1 MSSTVTVS
9 PARGV
14 RGIGLVAI
22 IAGIVLVLAGAG
34 TWIVVANELSS
45 EEITVSD
52 DASFLAGRHV
62 NGPLTAYAQADVID
76 QHALEAS
83 GGQTYAQ
90 LDQDDPTRDTVMNAS
105 FLRASLYTSVVAFGV
120 SALVVGLGILF
131 VLVGAAL
138 RKLAGGPSVAVE
150 TPSAYTSSGE
160 LSQGGR
166 HATPEGAPHG
176 PSPAA
181 PAARPEPSP
190 EPGPSPDR
198 PDRTSVYSTPAAE
211 ARAARPTVTGP
222 GTAGPSATP
231 TGRPEDTPTGPGASP
246 AAAPPS
252 TAAPDGP
259 DRRGEAPRG

>member
-14 RGIGLVAI
+14 RGIGLVSI
-22 IAGIVLVLAGAG
+22 IAGIVLVLAGVG
-34 TWIVVANELSS
+34 TWIVVATELSS

-62 NGPLTAYAQADVID
+62 AGPFTAYAQADVID

-120 SALVVGLGILF
+120 CALVVGLGILF
-131 VLVGAAL
+131 ILIGAAL
-138 RKLAGGPSVAVE
+138 RRLAGGPSVAVE
-150 TPSAYTSSGE
+150 TPAAYTSSGE
-160 LSQGGR
+160 LSEGGR
-166 HATPEGAPHG
+166 HVAPGGAPHG

-181 PAARPEPSP
+181 PPVRPEPSP
-190 EPGPSPDR
+190 EPGPSPR
-198 PDRTSVYSTPAAE
+198 PDRTSAYTTPGAQ
-211 ARAARPTVTGP
+211 ARAAGPTTTGP
-222 GTAGPSATP
+222 GPDSTSTASA
-231 TGRPEDTPTGPGASP
+231 GRPSDAPTSPGSSP
-246 AAAPPS
+246 EAAPPS
-252 TAAPDGP
+252 TAGP
-259 DRRGEAPRG
+259 DEPERRGEAPRP

>member
-1 MSSTVTVS
+1 MSSTVTVR

-14 RGIGLVAI
+14 RGIGLVSI
-22 IAGIVLVLAGAG
+22 IAGIVLVLAGVG

-138 RKLAGGPSVAVE
+138 RRLAGGPSVAVE
-150 TPSAYTSSGE
+150 TPAPYTSSGE
-160 LSQGGR
+160 LSEGGR
-166 HATPEGAPHG
+166 HAAPGEAPHG

-181 PAARPEPSP
+181 PSARTEPSP
-190 EPGPSPDR
+190 RTGPAPDR

-211 ARAARPTVTGP
+211 ARAAGPTVSAP
-222 GTAGPSATP
+222 GATSTSAVS

-246 AAAPPS
+246 DAAPPS
-252 TAAPDGP
+252 TAGP
-259 DRRGEAPRG
+259 DEPERRGEAPRA